1 MLRFL
6 QDEFAGLR
14 SRWLRVL
21 ALLTCLAMALVVAEQ
36 QRAIEAQAGLIAAL
50 SGDSN
55 QSKLDK
61 QPRVSMYITDSHIVE
76 PARKE
81 PETPAPQAPASPA
94 RFQHQ
99 I

>member
-1 MLRFL
+1 MMKFL

-50 SGDSN
+50 SGDAN

-61 QPRVSMYITDSHIVE
+61 QPRVSMYITDSKILE
-76 PARKE
+76 PARKTPE
-81 PETPAPQAPASPA
+81 PPAPVSPV
-94 RFQHQ
+94 RIQHQ